1 MSSQWLPSSACRRM
15 PCRSLCSGTKP
26 ETVATALVQASTA
39 DVARQHHQIGRPTM
53 TCIST
58 RLTTTARARHCF
70 LVLLKQNPQVV
81 LDGLLHD
88 ERKEED
94 DGPALSSATHEQHRH
109 RKAFGNQECQRY
121 WARPAHWRVAGGF
134 TRRARDRG
142 RSLSLIFS
150 RWTDDCDRPRLRPT
164 VRATVG
170 GAQCGAVDNLNRELP
185 L

>member
-1 MSSQWLPSSACRRM
+1 M
-15 PCRSLCSGTKP
+15 
-26 ETVATALVQASTA
+26 
-39 DVARQHHQIGRPTM
+39 
-53 TCIST
+53 
-58 RLTTTARARHCF
+58 
-70 LVLLKQNPQVV
+70 V

-150 RWTDDCDRPRLRPT
+150 DGRTTATDHDCDRRSARQLEVPSAALWIT
-164 VRATVG
+164 
-170 GAQCGAVDNLNRELP
+170 
-185 L
+185 

>member
-121 WARPAHWRVAGGF
+121 WARPAHLAWLAGSHA
-134 TRRARDRG
+134 THATAAAVC
-142 RSLSLIFS
+142 RSSFPM
-150 RWTDDCDRPRLRPT
+150 DGRLRPT
-164 VRATVG
+164 TTATDGPRDSWRCPVRR
-170 GAQCGAVDNLNRELP
+170 CG
-185 L
+185 